1 MEYGQV
7 AAWGRNGKGQRKV
20 ENICLWKE
28 AIIGL
33 RIRAK
38 SSQMQKSS
46 KENRRRQIGDSKY
59 AQNFQIGR
67 AHV

>member
-38 SSQMQKSS
+38 SSQMQKL
-46 KENRRRQIGDSKY
+46 NRYKAFAY
-59 AQNFQIGR
+59 LC
-67 AHV
+67 VE